1 MEDFQKISKEIKT
14 NYNRSLINKKVKVL
28 FENSV
33 KSDKSKFF
41 GRDEHFNPVIVRSA
55 NDISGLVLEVKIKD
69 FSQNTL
75 FGELLNLNQE
85 RYFAA

>member
-1 MEDFQKISKEIKT
+1 MEDFQKISKEIKQIT
-14 NYNRSLINKKVKVL
+14 IDLLLIK
-28 FENSV
+28 
-33 KSDKSKFF
+33 KSKFCLKIALKAINQNF
-41 GRDEHFNPVIVRSA
+41 GRDEHFNPVIVRST